1 MHSASGRCV
10 IDKPTRVNLK
20 SATAIDHIYTNNVI
34 DEITP
39 GIVLAYTSHHLPVFI
54 KVKVACPDIKGKSAQ
69 CITV

>member
-39 GIVLAYTSHHLPVFI
+39 GIVLADTTDHLPVFI
-54 KVKVACPDIKGKSAQ
+54 KVPCPDNS
-69 CITV
+69 